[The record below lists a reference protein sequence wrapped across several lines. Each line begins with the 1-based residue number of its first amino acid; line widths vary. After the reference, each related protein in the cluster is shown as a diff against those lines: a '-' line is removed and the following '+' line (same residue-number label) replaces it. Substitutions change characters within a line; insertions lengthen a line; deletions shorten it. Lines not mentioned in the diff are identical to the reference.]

1 MNLHRALLAVVIGV
15 AAAPA
20 SAQMETMEAAEA
32 MSADSALSLEAAPS
46 AVMAGEASL
55 FPALALSSITQV
67 PLKGVVS
74 GSPESVSFSGQA
86 KVSSRLAPDPDFF
99 KPRLVLSIDLSAVAG
114 IGSSSGAKYVISGPE
129 LLNRDVAAS
138 HTIEI
143 TFPFSGGASS
153 ATPRTGVASFVLDFD
168 PSTGA
173 VTKASGQVSS
183 PNFPR

>member
-20 SAQMETMEAAEA
+20 SAQMETMSVEA
-32 MSADSALSLEAAPS
+32 MSVDSALSLEAAPS

-55 FPALALSSITQV
+55 FDPVTSPPASLVGI
-67 PLKGVVS
+67 KGVVS

-99 KPRLVLSIDLSAVAG
+99 KPRLVLSIDLSGVAG
-114 IGSSSGAKYVISGPE
+114 IGASTGAKYVISGPE
-129 LLNRDVAAS
+129 LLNRDVALS

-143 TFPFSGGASS
+143 TFPFRGGASL

-168 PSTGA
+168 PDTGA
-173 VTKASGQVSS
+173 VTKARGNVSS

>member
-1 MNLHRALLAVVIGV
+1 
-15 AAAPA
+15 
-20 SAQMETMEAAEA
+20 METMGTVEA
-32 MSADSALSLEAAPS
+32 MSVDSALSLEAAPS

-55 FPALALSSITQV
+55 FAPLASAPASLVGI
-67 PLKGVVS
+67 KGVVS

-114 IGSSSGAKYVISGPE
+114 IGSTSGAKYVISGPE
-129 LLNRDVAAS
+129 LLNRDVAVS

-143 TFPFSGGASS
+143 TFPFRGGSSGV
-153 ATPRTGVASFVLDFD
+153 PRTGVASFVLDFD
-168 PSTGA
+168 PNTGA
-173 VTKASGQVSS
+173 VTRASGNVSS